1 MQWPS
6 EWPGILPHT
15 HTVTRSN
22 LDLQD
27 SINILHSTYNSRPPS
42 SISTFN
48 TFQSSR
54 LPGLLHIVPVTASG
68 ILTRIRWWWV
78 QPYPSP
84 NLELHNWEI
93 RIIINLSIYSIFDPI
108 RLLKYTPGAWDHYI
122 PLEIWKIYFW
132 VIIQKCIWRTFSS
145 KTGRNNIQI
154 PSLSPELPHNYI
166 KSRCE
171 LCNSKQLDI
180 RSVFKEDGFL
190 SATS

>member
-6 EWPGILPHT
+6 EWPGILP

-27 SINILHSTYNSRPPS
+27 SINIQHSTYNSRPPS

-54 LPGLLHIVPVTASG
+54 LLGLLHIVPVTASG

-84 NLELHNWEI
+84 DLELHNWEI

-122 PLEIWKIYFW
+122 LRNMKNIFLSYYTNIK
-132 VIIQKCIWRTFSS
+132 RTLS
-145 KTGRNNIQI
+145 KTGWNNIQNPI
-154 PSLSPELPHNYI
+154 
-166 KSRCE
+166 
-171 LCNSKQLDI
+171 SKP
-180 RSVFKEDGFL
+180 RAS
-190 SATS
+190 S